1 MTTLLK
7 WLKDLGAFKLSA
19 VVIAMIGT
27 SAWVYS
33 RVADINPAIL
43 QDEWIYSI
51 ASRKY
56 SPWAQDLPFDFGNYL
71 FNLIYSSTALCSSDT
86 FYSCVKML
94 NLVFIQGFAFTLF
107 LVALRFLPFWG
118 AFAFYLASLL
128 SPTSI
133 YASMFLPEPL
143 FFFLVGLTLLAVL
156 NAAKTPT
163 WNNWAVAGVPLGLA
177 GLVKPHAFMAA
188 MAIGIFLIA
197 SHVGRKPFWKPLFIN
212 VGALAGA
219 FLLVRVLIG
228 LAIAGPKA
236 LNVFGL
242 YGAPTSIGQFV
253 QGVTSGTP
261 GLESS
266 ATLVGAGEVT
276 AALGLFSQQLFIHI
290 AVVGAIL
297 GASFVV
303 IAIALID
310 SLRSR
315 EPREVHQFSVLMFI
329 WLFVLVIAI
338 VLFTGWVTGSGDDH
352 TTRVLLRYYDYL
364 FPMVALAG
372 AVVAFDKEILA
383 GTKSWIRWIAVAPIL
398 LVISIAFAGF
408 FGSLT
413 IQIADAPNLA
423 GLVVDKLTIDVTA
436 NLMFL
441 TLLVIAFFPK
451 FTIWAMAALIPW
463 TMIAT
468 GWQIQ
473 DQYRGFRAEE
483 SAADK
488 AGHFAATTVPREELD
503 ELVVLAESR
512 FDGRVAS
519 FWMEENNH
527 LEILSPGAFPVEQL
541 PAGTK
546 WALTV
551 GNIQLD
557 AGEVVSTEPGY
568 QLIKLS
574 E

>member
-1 MTTLLK
+1 MTALLK
-7 WLKDLGAFKLSA
+7 WLKNLGALKLSA
-19 VVIAMIGT
+19 VVVAMVGT

-33 RVADINPAIL
+33 RVSDINPAIL

-51 ASRKY
+51 TSRQY

-86 FYSCVKML
+86 FYSCVKIL
-94 NLVFIQGFAFTLF
+94 NLVFIQGFAVTML

-118 AFAFYLASLL
+118 AFAFYVASML
-128 SPTSI
+128 SPTSV

-143 FFFLVGLTLLAVL
+143 FFFLIGLTLLAVL
-156 NAAKTPT
+156 HAAKEPT
-163 WNNWAVAGVPLGLA
+163 WRNWALVGVPLGLA

-188 MAIGIFLIA
+188 MAIGIYLIVT
-197 SHVGRKPFWKPLFIN
+197 HLGKKPFWKPLLVN
-212 VGALAGA
+212 VGAIAGA
-219 FLLVRVLIG
+219 FLVVRVVVGFL
-228 LAIAGPKA
+228 IAGPKA
-236 LNVFGL
+236 LNVFGA
-242 YGAPTSIGQFV
+242 YGAVGAIGSV
-253 QGVTSGTP
+253 ISGEGSANPPAGGSLVGSGTVN
-261 GLESS
+261 G
-266 ATLVGAGEVT
+266 
-276 AALGLFSQQLFIHI
+276 ALGLFPTQAYTHLMVIGALLGA
-290 AVVGAIL
+290 AVVAL
-297 GASFVV
+297 V
-303 IAIALID
+303 IAAID

-315 EPREVHQFSVLMFI
+315 EVRPAHQIAVLTLI
-329 WLFVLVIAI
+329 WLIVLVIAI
-338 VLFTGWVTGSGDDH
+338 VLFTGWVTGGGDDH

-372 AVVAFDKEILA
+372 AVVAFEKEILA

-488 AGHFAATTVPREELD
+488 AGHFAATTVPRDELD

-541 PAGTK
+541 PVGTK